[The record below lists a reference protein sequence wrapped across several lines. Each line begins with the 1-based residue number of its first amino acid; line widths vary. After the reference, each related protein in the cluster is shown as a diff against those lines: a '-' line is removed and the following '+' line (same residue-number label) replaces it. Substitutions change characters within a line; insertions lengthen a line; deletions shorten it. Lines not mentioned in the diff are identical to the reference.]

1 MRGINLS
8 TIRSRLKLRLQ
19 REISARF
26 ARRPL
31 LLRNSQPL
39 VSFTFDDFPQS
50 ALHCGGAILR
60 SHGVT
65 GTFFASFGLMGRTAP
80 TGQIFV
86 EEDLI
91 ELIEQQHEIGC
102 HTFDH
107 CHSWGAA
114 PSAFRA
120 SIIRNRTALAA
131 YFPQM
136 RFRTFSYPITF
147 PRPRTKWE
155 TGGCFDCCRGGGQ
168 NLNSGT
174 IDLAQ
179 LSAFLIEKS
188 RSDFS
193 AIAGVIEDN
202 ARHNGWLIFATHD
215 VSNSPTPFGCTPAL
229 FNEIVNRSINSGATV
244 VPVSEALDIAR
255 NRTQPGSRTHATE
268 SVVAKIRA

>member
-1 MRGINLS
+1 M
-8 TIRSRLKLRLQ
+8 KLRLQ
-19 REISARF
+19 REIAARL

-39 VSFTFDDFPQS
+39 VSFTFDDFPRS

-86 EEDLI
+86 ENDLI
-91 ELIEQQHEIGC
+91 ELIEQQHDLGC

-107 CHSWGAA
+107 CHSWDTA

-120 SIIRNRTALAA
+120 SIMRNRAALAA

-136 RFRTFSYPITF
+136 CFRTFSYPISF
-147 PRPRTKWE
+147 PRPRTKRE
-155 TGGCFDCCRGGGQ
+155 TGRCFDCCRGGGQ
-168 NLNSGT
+168 DFNTGT

-179 LSAFLIEKS
+179 LRAFFIEKS

-193 AIAGVIEDN
+193 AIAGVIENN

-215 VSNSPTPFGCTPAL
+215 VSNAPTPFGCTPAL
-229 FNEIVNRSINSGATV
+229 FKDIVNRSIDSGATV
-244 VPVSEALDIAR
+244 LPVSEALDIAR
-255 NRTQPGSRTHATE
+255 DRTQSGSPSHATE
-268 SVVAKIRA
+268 SVVAKIRT